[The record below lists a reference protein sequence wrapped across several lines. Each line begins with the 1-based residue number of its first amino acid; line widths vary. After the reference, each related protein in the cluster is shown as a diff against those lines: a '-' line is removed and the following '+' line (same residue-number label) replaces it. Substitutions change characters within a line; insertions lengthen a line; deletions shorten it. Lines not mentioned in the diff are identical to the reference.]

1 MPRTTPSRS
10 DVPDGHREPVPSAR
24 PRSDEAPPPT
34 IADVAREAAVSKTT
48 ASDALRGHGRVSGAT
63 REAVEAAARRLGY
76 SPNRNARSLRTS
88 VTETIALHIPEFLT
102 SAEYYMS
109 FVFGVIEQATRA
121 SLNVTMIS
129 SGHLPH
135 RGAPPQVDGLV
146 LCDPMAG
153 DPVVEALMN
162 SGLPV
167 VTAERYVGDKES
179 TGVVWSDHET
189 TAVELL
195 DHLRA
200 AGATRPALLASDST
214 AEWATTVLDTYRRW
228 CARNGLPVT
237 VYKAPFGSPPEVLR
251 TEVARMLAGAPE
263 TDAIVCAADGAAVT
277 VLPEIRAAGRT
288 VGKDLLLAS
297 CVDSTRMRLSDPPI
311 TAIDL
316 RPRDMGAECARLLCE
331 ILAGRAPRGTVRS
344 LPISL
349 HTRAS
354 TGL

>member
-1 MPRTTPSRS
+1 MPRTTPSAPR
-10 DVPDGHREPVPSAR
+10 DPDPGDGTAGPSR
-24 PRSDEAPPPT
+24 PRADDAPPPT

-63 REAVEAAARRLGY
+63 REAVEEAARRLGY

-135 RGAPPQVDGLV
+135 RGALPQVDGLV

-189 TAVELL
+189 TTLELL
-195 DHLRA
+195 DHLRD

-214 AEWATTVLDTYRRW
+214 AEWATTVLDTYRAW
-228 CARNGLPVT
+228 CARGGLPGT
-237 VYKAPFGSPPEVLR
+237 VHKAPFGSSPEVLR
-251 TEVARMLAGAPE
+251 TEVARMLAEAPE
-263 TDAIVCAADGAAVT
+263 TDAVVCAADGAAVT

-331 ILAGRAPRGTVRS
+331 ILAGRSPRGTVRS

-349 HTRAS
+349 NRRAS